1 MSQPQKILLDLTP
14 LLPGGLNGGAKPF
27 MLALLKEL
35 SERQPAASFT
45 AIVKQS
51 VYEEVEPMAKPN
63 LLFIVSDESGSEVCG
78 IPRLLGSRRLR
89 LIRQRGLK
97 SLKRLWGN
105 LKDNHA
111 KPDLLYCPFGPPLLN
126 QRGVPLVS
134 TFHDLQVQAYPNF
147 FSPTERKQRLSQFGK
162 MARQASRIAA
172 VSDFSRKVAIDNGID
187 PDRIRTIPHRLA
199 NHRAAK
205 AVANPPCG
213 VVSSRYVL
221 YPANLWPH
229 KNHELLLTAFAMAR
243 QQGLTEDLQLVCTGD
258 GQGRIEHLRR
268 IASKV
273 NLNETVV
280 LPGFISD
287 DDLEGLYQHAL
298 AVVFPSLY
306 EGFGMPVIEAMARGI
321 PVACS
326 GTTALQEVVGEAAL
340 RFHPGNPQEI
350 ATALLQL
357 ASDANLRSRLA
368 KQGLRQAAL
377 YADTGVMADQYWDL
391 FVEAFAAG
399 PKR

>member
-1 MSQPQKILLDLTP
+1 MDQPQKILVDLTP
-14 LLPGGLNGGAKPF
+14 LLPGGINGGAKPF

-35 SERQPAASFT
+35 SDRQPAASFT
-45 AIVKQS
+45 AVVRQA
-51 VYEEVEPMAKPN
+51 VFAEVATMTKPN
-63 LLFIVSDESGSEVCG
+63 LLFKVLDGSNSETGVNS
-78 IPRLLGSRRLR
+78 RLLGSRTLHS
-89 LIRQRGLK
+89 IRQRGLK
-97 SLKRLWGN
+97 LLKRLWQAIPN
-105 LKDNHA
+105 NSA
-111 KPDLLYCPFGPPLLN
+111 KPDLLYCPFGPTLLE
-126 QRGVPLVS
+126 RPGVPIVS

-147 FSPTERKQRLSQFGK
+147 FNSKEREERLINFRR
-162 MARQASRIAA
+162 MAKQASRIAA
-172 VSDFSRKVAIDNGID
+172 VSDFSRGVATHNGVD
-187 PDRIRTIPHRLA
+187 PDRIRTIPHQLA
-199 NHRAAK
+199 HHRAPK
-205 AVANPPCG
+205 VVAHPPCG
-213 VVSSRYVL
+213 VVSGRFFL

-229 KNHELLLTAFAMAR
+229 KNHEMLQTAFAMAH
-243 QQGLTEDLQLVCTGD
+243 QQGLPEDLQLVCTGD
-258 GQGRIEHLRR
+258 GQGRVERLRS
-268 IASKV
+268 IASV
-273 NLNETVV
+273 LNLKESVV
-280 LPGFISD
+280 LPGFLSN

-357 ASDANLRSRLA
+357 ASDASLRSRLA
-368 KQGLRQAAL
+368 TQGLRQAAL